1 MNKLRL
7 MVCLSFIF
15 LTSLLSLDAFSQNMG
30 SAKKSSIHK
39 EQIGQVQ
46 GEDVFRYSLQSKT
59 GMQVELI
66 NYGAAITNIITPD
79 KYGKMNSVVLGFDSL
94 SQYAGNDNSLMGST
108 VGRVAIVFQ
117 TKNSLLTIKI
127 TRFLLIFTEV

>member
-1 MNKLRL
+1 M
-7 MVCLSFIF
+7 
-15 LTSLLSLDAFSQNMG
+15 LSLDAFSQNMG